1 MISPESKGME
11 N

>member
-1 MISPESKGME
+1 MKGME

>member
-1 MISPESKGME
+1 MIGPESKGME